1 VLLANSTQ
9 ACAADPTASPNNTFA
24 CLMTANATDI
34 LAAINA
40 TFATGLFPFQFLP
53 VLDGPGGVVSDSPVK
68 RLSNGAGRQ
77 IPLIIGTV
85 LDEGQ
90 SLLC

>member
-1 VLLANSTQ
+1 
-9 ACAADPTASPNNTFA
+9 
-24 CLMTANATDI
+24 MTANATDI
-34 LAAINA
+34 LAALNA

-53 VLDGPGGVVSDSPVK
+53 VLDGPGGVVSDSPAK
-68 RLSNGAGRQ
+68 RLSEGSGRQ

-90 SLLC
+90 SLLCYVDGEYDLCCHRDVLRSTKHPQ